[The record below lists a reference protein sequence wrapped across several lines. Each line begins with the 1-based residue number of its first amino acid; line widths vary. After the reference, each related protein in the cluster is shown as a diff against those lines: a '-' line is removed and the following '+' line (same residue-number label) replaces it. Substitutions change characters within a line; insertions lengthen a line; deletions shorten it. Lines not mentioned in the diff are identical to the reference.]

1 MAHLCLVLI
10 YYKVMKILIT
20 GVAGFIGMHVAKYL
34 LERGDTIIGIDNIN
48 NYYDTKLKLARL
60 KQLNKFNKFNFHK
73 LDIFKK
79 KKINTIF
86 SNTKPQ
92 RVVHLAAQAGVRYS
106 ILNPEKYINSNL
118 CGFANI
124 LENCRNFDVEHL
136 VYASSSSVYG
146 GNTSM
151 PFCEDHFA
159 DHPISLYAATKKSNE
174 LSAHAYSHL
183 YKIPTTGLRF
193 FTVYGPW
200 GRPDMALF
208 KFTKN
213 ILTKKSIEVYNSGKM
228 NRDFTYIDDIVDGVV
243 RVLDKVAT
251 PSGDYNQS
259 KPNPSI
265 SNAPFR
271 IFNIGNGKSIPLMKY
286 INTLEDILGIKAKIK
301 FIEMQKGDVISTHA
315 DNTALNRW
323 VGFKPST
330 LINKG
335 IKKFVDW
342 YRAFYHV

>member
-1 MAHLCLVLI
+1 
-10 YYKVMKILIT
+10 MKILIT
-20 GVAGFIGMHVAKYL
+20 GVIGFIGMHVAKYL
-34 LERGDTIIGIDNIN
+34 LDRGDEIIGIDNIS
-48 NYYDTKLKLARL
+48 NYYNPQLKLARL
-60 KQLNKFNKFNFHK
+60 KILRKYKKFYFYKV
-73 LDIFKK
+73 DINQK
-79 KKINTIF
+79 KKIYNIF
-86 SNTKPQ
+86 SNKKPQ
-92 RVVHLAAQAGVRYS
+92 RVIHLAAQAGVRYS
-106 ILNPEKYINSNL
+106 IVNPEEYIKVNL
-118 CGFANI
+118 NGFTNI
-124 LENCRNFDVEHL
+124 LENCRNFDIEHL
-136 VYASSSSVYG
+136 VYASSSSIYG
-146 GNTSM
+146 ANTSV
-151 PFCEDHFA
+151 PFSEDHTA

-174 LSAHAYSHL
+174 LIAHAYSHL
-183 YKIPTTGLRF
+183 YKIPSTGLRF

-213 ILTKKSIEVYNSGKM
+213 ILTKKSIEVYNFGKM

-335 IKKFVDW
+335 VKKFVDW

>member
-1 MAHLCLVLI
+1 
-10 YYKVMKILIT
+10 
-20 GVAGFIGMHVAKYL
+20 
-34 LERGDTIIGIDNIN
+34 
-48 NYYDTKLKLARL
+48 
-60 KQLNKFNKFNFHK
+60 
-73 LDIFKK
+73 
-79 KKINTIF
+79 
-86 SNTKPQ
+86 
-92 RVVHLAAQAGVRYS
+92 
-106 ILNPEKYINSNL
+106 
-118 CGFANI
+118 
-124 LENCRNFDVEHL
+124 
-136 VYASSSSVYG
+136 
-146 GNTSM
+146 
-151 PFCEDHFA
+151 
-159 DHPISLYAATKKSNE
+159 
-174 LSAHAYSHL
+174 
-183 YKIPTTGLRF
+183 
-193 FTVYGPW
+193 
-200 GRPDMALF
+200 
-208 KFTKN
+208 
-213 ILTKKSIEVYNSGKM
+213 M